1 MPRKKKS
8 NNKTPEKKFI
18 DEVVRFSSYEGFKIN
33 DIVVYRRVS
42 DNKISVGEIKWFA
55 MSSEGMSA
63 TVIDSNLGNFQLG
76 LCSSF
81 EEKPTSFRI
90 KSLISKKREAP
101 PPKKKTK

>member
-1 MPRKKKS
+1 MARKKKTD
-8 NNKTPEKKFI
+8 KKAPKKKFI
-18 DEVVRFSSYEGFKIN
+18 DEVVRFSSHEGFKVN
-33 DIVVYRRVS
+33 DIVVYKRVS

-55 MSSEGMSA
+55 MSSEGMCASI
-63 TVIDSNLGNFQLG
+63 IDSNLGNFQLG

-90 KSLISKKREAP
+90 KSLISKKRESP